1 MCHSKDRFIRM
12 GNRGLQTEVREIE
25 VRGTNTKD
33 QERTIIEV
41 KGNPR

>member
-1 MCHSKDRFIRM
+1 MCHSKDSFIGM

-33 QERTIIEV
+33 QERKIIEV